1 MNSKLTTAVRMF
13 LGFSIA
19 PLGLLLLALYGL
31 NNLATLRDQATT
43 IVNQDWPKIEPIMQ
57 IATGVRDNARNT
69 RDLLLNKDNAQARE
83 SLQATKQ
90 RITQAMDTLGPLL
103 YLPKGQALFR
113 QLKTHR
119 EAYVAAF
126 SEVLALVQQGQME
139 QASSLLQARVVPAE
153 LQVYDSLN
161 GLMALQ
167 SEVFAQRGHTAVAI
181 YANVRATMLGIL
193 LVCLALV
200 VAAGLIVTRS
210 VTRPLG
216 GEPLTAAQIVRQIAK
231 GDLSGQVPVRS
242 GDTESLMADMQGMQ
256 QSLRDIVRQISDSV
270 DQVAS
275 SSEELSAVSSET
287 TANLQRQSEEI
298 EQAATA
304 VNQMTAAVDDVAR
317 NAVSTSEAS
326 RQSEQAAQRGRVQ
339 VLKTV
344 ESIGALASGVTDTS
358 QCIEHLAGRVHE
370 ISRVLEVIRAIA
382 DQTNLLALNA
392 AIEAARA
399 GDAGRGF
406 AVVADEVRA
415 LAHRT
420 QQSTEE
426 IEQMIGGIRHDTDEA
441 VTAMHSSNSLA
452 SATLDVARSAG
463 EALEEITL
471 SISQINERNLM
482 IASASEQQAQVAR
495 EVDRN
500 LIGIRDLSQQVLDG
514 ARHTDIA
521 GQELSRMAVALNG
534 SVARFSLAS

>member
-31 NNLATLRDQATT
+31 SNLATLRDQATA

-69 RDLLLNKDNAQARE
+69 RDLLLNKDNVQARE

-534 SVARFSLAS
+534 SVARFSLAR

>member
-31 NNLATLRDQATT
+31 SNLATLRDQATT

-69 RDLLLNKDNAQARE
+69 RDLLLNKDNVQARE

-167 SEVFAQRGHTAVAI
+167 SEVFAQRGNTAVAI